1 MFFKLRSVS
10 QWARILQTTFPHSL
24 DGWLSCLFDQW
35 EVLHCKAGLEME
47 KGDKEGEVITLS
59 FLLLVLSLAEMG
71 VYVLH

>member
-1 MFFKLRSVS
+1 
-10 QWARILQTTFPHSL
+10 
-24 DGWLSCLFDQW
+24 
-35 EVLHCKAGLEME
+35 ME